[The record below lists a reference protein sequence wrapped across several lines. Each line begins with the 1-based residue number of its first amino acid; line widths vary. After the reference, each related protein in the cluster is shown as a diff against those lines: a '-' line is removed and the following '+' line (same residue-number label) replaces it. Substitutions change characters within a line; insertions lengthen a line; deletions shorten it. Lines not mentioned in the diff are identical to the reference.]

1 MLARLTG
8 VIDFVQMIMM
18 KKRLAPLAAM
28 LLALASLEGDGRA
41 QQPVPVSGCTIV
53 WVTAPTPP
61 GKMTPRRRPLDFSAA
76 SVLDLEFW
84 VVLPT
89 SSATSAPGIEL
100 KLFTP
105 NGHLYQTLSAPF
117 VAPVV
122 APVAPRAA
130 AAAGPASPG
139 RPPRFQTVTLR
150 LPVAGTTIVNSSL
163 YGAWTAEAY
172 LAGVPSPCTKALG
185 FQIRP

>member
-1 MLARLTG
+1 LTR
-8 VIDFVQMIMM
+8 VIDFVQMFMM
-18 KKRLAPLAAM
+18 KKKRLAPLAAM
-28 LLALASLEGDGRA
+28 LLALASLAGDGRAA

-61 GKMTPRRRPLDFSAA
+61 GKMTPRRRPLAFSAA

-89 SSATSAPGIEL
+89 RSTTSAPGIEL

-105 NGHLYQTLSAPF
+105 RGHLYQTLSAPF

-122 APVAPRAA
+122 VGPRAA
-130 AAAGPASPG
+130 GTEGHASPG